1 MVGGYKRGVRNL
13 DHIRRPDPFLEVRLS
28 QGTQY
33 PTLLTLC
40 AGYESGKW
48 RATQFAE
55 HLIEW
60 LPEFCL
66 KYSEIIGLGSHNA
79 VRLLKSAAANVY
91 STGKFEKR
99 GEVGEIILHAA
110 IRQTF
115 NTIPLVSKI
124 FYKDASNDTVKGFD
138 SVHIVKNR
146 DIFELWLGEVKLY
159 KDFNLASRDVC
170 KELKAHTENDYL
182 RKEFA
187 AICNKLDENHPH
199 SKEVAELLNKNTSL
213 DKIFKCI
220 VFPVLITYESNSISC
235 HNSICAEFMNKLESE
250 TKECFEYFK
259 TKLPEVKPLVHLI
272 TIPLGSKE
280 SLITA
285 FDRKLGRLR

>member
-1 MVGGYKRGVRNL
+1 MDYIK
-13 DHIRRPDPFLEVRLS
+13 RPDPFLEIRVNEMA
-28 QGTQY
+28 QY
-33 PTLLTLC
+33 PTLLALC

-55 HLIEW
+55 HLVEW

-110 IRQTF
+110 IRQIF

-124 FYKDASNDTVKGFD
+124 FYKDSTNDTVKGFD
-138 SVHIVKNR
+138 SVHIVKNK

-159 KDFNLASRDVC
+159 KDFNLAARDVC
-170 KELKAHTENDYL
+170 NELKSHTENNYL

-199 SKEVAELLNKNTSL
+199 SREVASLLNKNTSL
-213 DKIFKCI
+213 DKIFKVI
-220 VFPVLITYESNSISC
+220 VFPVLITYESSSINC
-235 HNSICAEFMNKLESE
+235 HDSVCSEFMTTLMSE
-250 TKECFEYFK
+250 TKEYFEYFK

-272 TIPLGSKE
+272 TVPLGSKDE
-280 SLITA
+280 LITA
-285 FDRKLGRLR
+285 FDRELGRLR

>member
-1 MVGGYKRGVRNL
+1 MDYIK
-13 DHIRRPDPFLEVRLS
+13 RPDPFLEVRLN

-33 PTLLTLC
+33 PTLLALC

-48 RATQFAE
+48 RSSQFAE

-79 VRLLKSAAANVY
+79 VRLLKSAASNVY

-110 IRQTF
+110 IRQVF

-124 FYKDASNDTVKGFD
+124 FYKDSSNDTVKGFD
-138 SVHIVKNR
+138 GVHIVKNR

-159 KDFNLASRDVC
+159 KDFNLAARDVC
-170 KELKAHTENDYL
+170 NELKDHTENDYL
-182 RKEFA
+182 RKEFT
-187 AICNKLDENHPH
+187 AICNKIDEHHPH
-199 SKEVAELLNKNTSL
+199 AKEVADLLNKNTSL
-213 DKIFKCI
+213 DKIFKYI
-220 VFPVLITYESNSISC
+220 VFPVLITYESNSINC
-235 HNSICAEFMNKLESE
+235 HDSICDEFMSKLENE
-250 TKECFEYFK
+250 TREYFDYFK
-259 TKLPEVKPLVHLI
+259 TKLPELKPLVHLI
-272 TIPLGSKE
+272 TVPLGSKE
-280 SLITA
+280 ELITA
-285 FDRKLGRLR
+285 FDRELRRLR